1 MSTTPRDFTHAPRDT
16 ARDTRSASTRRY
28 MITADENGPVIRSV
42 APPRPVVTAPVR
54 ASHGAPTQR
63 PAETAAG
70 DRQTLLHMRRFFR
83 TALDR
88 SHR

>member
-1 MSTTPRDFTHAPRDT
+1 MSTTPRDFSRDSVRD
-16 ARDTRSASTRRY
+16 ARAHGTRRY

-42 APPRPVVTAPVR
+42 APPRPVITAPVR
-54 ASHGAPTQR
+54 ASHTPDR
-63 PAETAAG
+63 HSETAAG
-70 DRQTLLHMRRFFR
+70 DRRTLLHMRRFLR